1 MCAIVERDLIY
12 MDLSDPLPRQVLP
25 AIDGW
30 STYFDLYGPYTA
42 LILLLLTL
50 ASLVSASEAAFFTLS
65 PDERA
70 FCRDSNQAD
79 ERRIAM
85 LLERPK
91 RLLASL
97 VIFNNLLNIAIVVI
111 GTDLAWEFSRT
122 STESGWWLVGVAL
135 LITLAIVLFGEV
147 IPKVY
152 ASQNNLVVA
161 RRTALLAQIGLTVL
175 RPLAMLLVNLSNQ
188 VDRRVQRRGYKLSAE
203 ELSQAV
209 ELTGTDATTEEKEI
223 LKGIVNFSNLT
234 ARQVM
239 RARLDISAVEDDLP
253 FTELV
258 AQINASGY
266 SRVPVYSE
274 SLDQIEGI
282 LYIKDLL
289 PHIHENDSF
298 NWRSLLRPVFFI
310 PENKKVDDLLQDF
323 QKRRV
328 HIAIVVDEYGGTRG
342 LVTLEDIIEEIF
354 GDINDEF
361 DDDDPVGYRREDD
374 RTVVFEGKVPLTDV
388 CRILNVDATTFEDV
402 QGGSESLGGLLLEL
416 FHRLPKTG
424 DETAYAG
431 FVFHVLSADDKRI
444 HQVRVTK
451 NDLVEQVEN

>member
-1 MCAIVERDLIY
+1 

-30 STYFDLYGPYTA
+30 GTYFDLYGPYTA

-50 ASLVSASEAAFFTLS
+50 AGLVSASEAAFFSLS
-65 PDERA
+65 PDDRA
-70 FCRDSNQAD
+70 HCRTSNLAD
-79 ERRIAM
+79 DQRIAA

-111 GTDLAWEFSRT
+111 VTYLTWEFSQA
-122 STESGWWLVGVAL
+122 SQGVGWVLPIVTL
-135 LITLAIVLFGEV
+135 LTTVAIVLFGEIV
-147 IPKVY
+147 PKVY
-152 ASQNNLVVA
+152 ASQNNLIVA
-161 RRTALLAQIGLTVL
+161 RRTASLAKIGLAVFK
-175 RPLAMLLVNLSNQ
+175 PLAMVLVNLSNQ
-188 VDRRVQRRGYKLSAE
+188 VDRRIQRRGYKLSVE

-209 ELTGTDATTEEKEI
+209 ELTGTNASVEEKEI

-234 ARQVM
+234 VRQVM
-239 RARLDISAVEDDLP
+239 RTRLDISAVENDLP
-253 FTELV
+253 FDELID
-258 AQINASGY
+258 QINASGY
-266 SRVPVYSE
+266 SRVPVYTE

-289 PHIHENDSF
+289 PHIHQENSF
-298 NWRSLLRPVFFI
+298 RWQALLRPAFFI

-328 HIAIVVDEYGGTRG
+328 HMAIVVDEYGGTRG

-361 DDDDPVGYRREDD
+361 DDETPEGYRREDE
-374 RTVVFEGKVPLTDV
+374 RTVIFEGKMLLTDV
-388 CRILNVDATTFEDV
+388 CRVLNVDTTTFEAV
-402 QGGSESLGGLLLEL
+402 QGDSESLGGLLLEL
-416 FHRLPKTG
+416 FSRLPKPG
-424 DETAYAG
+424 EETVYAG
-431 FVFHVLSADDKRI
+431 FIFHVLSADDKRI
-444 HQVRVTK
+444 NEVRVIK
-451 NDLVEQVEN
+451 SGPVEQEQAAVSA

>member
-1 MCAIVERDLIY
+1 
-12 MDLSDPLPRQVLP
+12 MDPGDPLPRQVLP
-25 AIDGW
+25 AVDGW
-30 STYFDLYGPYTA
+30 GTYFDLYGPYTA

-50 ASLVSASEAAFFTLS
+50 AGLVSASEAAFFTLS

-70 FCRDSNQAD
+70 YCRDSSQTG
-79 ERRIAM
+79 EQRIAK

-111 GTDLAWEFSRT
+111 VTYLTWQLSQTSSGQGWILA
-122 STESGWWLVGVAL
+122 GV
-135 LITLAIVLFGEV
+135 TLAVTVAIVLFGEI

-152 ASQNNLVVA
+152 ASQNNLAVA
-161 RRTALLAQIGLTVL
+161 RQTATLAQLGLVIF
-175 RPLAMLLVNLSNQ
+175 RPLAILLVNLSNQ
-188 VDRRVQRRGYKLSAE
+188 VDRRIERRGYKLSVE

-209 ELTGTDATTEEKEI
+209 ELTGASATVEEKEI

-239 RARLDISAVEDDLP
+239 RARLDISAVTDDLP
-253 FTELV
+253 FSELLT
-258 AQINASGY
+258 QINASGY
-266 SRVPVYSE
+266 SRVPVYKE
-274 SLDQIEGI
+274 SLDQVEGI

-298 NWRSLLRPVFFI
+298 RWQSLLRPVFFI

-328 HIAIVVDEYGGTRG
+328 HMAIVVDEYGGTRG

-354 GDINDEF
+354 GEINDEF
-361 DDDDPVGYRREDD
+361 DDEIPTGYRREDD
-374 RTVVFEGKVPLTDV
+374 QTVIIEGKMLLTDV
-388 CRILNVDATTFEDV
+388 CRVLNVDATTFETV
-402 QGGSESLGGLLLEL
+402 QGDSESLGGLLLQL
-416 FHRLPKTG
+416 FSRLPQAG
-424 DETAYAG
+424 DQTTYAG
-431 FVFHVLSADDKRI
+431 FTFEVVSADDKRI
-444 HQVRVTK
+444 NEVRIK
-451 NDLVEQVEN
+451 KVEPAPQF

>member
-1 MCAIVERDLIY
+1 

-25 AIDGW
+25 ATEGW
-30 STYFDLYGPYTA
+30 GTYFDLYGPYTA

-50 ASLVSASEAAFFTLS
+50 AGLVSASEAAFFSLS
-65 PDERA
+65 PDDRA
-70 FCRDSNQAD
+70 HCRTSSLAD
-79 ERRIAM
+79 DQRIAA

-111 GTDLAWEFSRT
+111 VTYLTWEFSQALQGR
-122 STESGWWLVGVAL
+122 GWILPVVTLVTTV
-135 LITLAIVLFGEV
+135 AIVLFGEIV
-147 IPKVY
+147 PKVY

-161 RRTALLAQIGLTVL
+161 RRTASLAQIGLAVFK
-175 RPLAMLLVNLSNQ
+175 PLAMVLVNLSNQ
-188 VDRRVQRRGYKLSAE
+188 VDRRIQRRGYKLSVE

-209 ELTGTDATTEEKEI
+209 ELTGSNASVEEKEI

-239 RARLDISAVEDDLP
+239 RARLDISAVEDDLL
-253 FTELV
+253 FSELMD
-258 AQINASGY
+258 QINASGY
-266 SRVPVYSE
+266 SRVPVYAE

-289 PHIHENDSF
+289 PHIHQDNSF
-298 NWRSLLRPVFFI
+298 RWQSLLRPAFFI

-328 HIAIVVDEYGGTRG
+328 HMAIVVDEYGGTRG

-361 DDDDPVGYRREDD
+361 DDEDPEGYRREDE
-374 RTVVFEGKVPLTDV
+374 RTVVFEGKMLLTDV
-388 CRILNVDATTFEDV
+388 CRILSVDAATFEAV
-402 QGGSESLGGLLLEL
+402 QGDSESLGGLLLEL
-416 FHRLPKTG
+416 FSRLPKPG
-424 DETAYAG
+424 EETDYAG
-431 FVFHVLSADDKRI
+431 FKFHVLSADDKRI
-444 HQVRVTK
+444 NEVRVRK
-451 NDLVEQVEN
+451 NDPVEQEQIAVSG

>member
-1 MCAIVERDLIY
+1 
-12 MDLSDPLPRQVLP
+12 MDPSDPLPRQVFP
-25 AIDGW
+25 ADSGW
-30 STYFDLYGPYTA
+30 GTYFDLYSPYAA
-42 LILLLLTL
+42 LILLLIVL
-50 ASLVSASEAAFFTLS
+50 AGLVSASEAAFFSLS
-65 PDERA
+65 PDDRA
-70 FCRDSNQAD
+70 HCRDSDKAQD
-79 ERRIAM
+79 RRIA
-85 LLERPK
+85 LLLDRPK

-111 GTDLAWEFSRT
+111 VTYITWEFSQA
-122 STESGWWLVGVAL
+122 SHASGWVLSGV
-135 LITLAIVLFGEV
+135 TLATTIAIVLFGEIV
-147 IPKVY
+147 PKVY
-152 ASQNNLVVA
+152 ASQNNLTVA
-161 RRTALLAQIGLTVL
+161 RRTALLAQIGLAVF

-188 VDRRVQRRGYKLSAE
+188 VDKRIQRRGYKLSVE

-209 ELTGTDATTEEKEI
+209 ELTGNDATTEEKEI

-239 RARLDISAVEDDLP
+239 RARLDISAVDN
-253 FTELV
+253 ELTFSELM

-266 SRVPVYSE
+266 SRVPVYHE

-289 PHIHENDSF
+289 PHIHQDDSF
-298 NWRSLLRPVFFI
+298 QWQSLVRPAFFI

-328 HIAIVVDEYGGTRG
+328 HMAIVVDEYGGTRG

-354 GDINDEF
+354 GEINDEF
-361 DDDDPVGYRREDD
+361 DDETPAGYRREDD

-388 CRILNVDATTFEDV
+388 CRVLNVEATTFEAV

-416 FHRLPKTG
+416 FSRLPKPG

-431 FVFHVLSADDKRI
+431 FTFHVLSADDKRI
-444 HQVRVTK
+444 NEVRVIK
-451 NDLVEQVEN
+451 NIPTESAEVSR

>member
-1 MCAIVERDLIY
+1 
-12 MDLSDPLPRQVLP
+12 MDPGDPLPRQVFL
-25 AIDGW
+25 ATDGW
-30 STYFDLYGPYTA
+30 GTYFDLYGPYTA

-50 ASLVSASEAAFFTLS
+50 AGLVSASEAAFFSLS
-65 PDERA
+65 PDDRA
-70 FCRDSNQAD
+70 QCRESSLMDDQ
-79 ERRIAM
+79 RIAT

-111 GTDLAWEFSRT
+111 VTYLTWQFSQK
-122 STESGWWLVGVAL
+122 SQGLGWVLPVVAL
-135 LITLAIVLFGEV
+135 TTTVAIVLFGEIV
-147 IPKVY
+147 PKVY
-152 ASQNNLVVA
+152 ASQNSLIVA
-161 RRTALLAQIGLTVL
+161 RRTASLAQIGLTVF
-175 RPLAMLLVNLSNQ
+175 RPLAMVLVSLSNQ
-188 VDRRVQRRGYKLSAE
+188 VDSRIQRRGYKLSVE

-209 ELTGTDATTEEKEI
+209 ELTGANTTVEEKEI

-239 RARLDISAVEDDLP
+239 RARLDISAVEDDLS
-253 FTELV
+253 FSQLME
-258 AQINASGY
+258 QINLSGY
-266 SRVPVYSE
+266 SRVPVYRE

-289 PHIHENDSF
+289 PHIHQDDSF
-298 NWRSLLRPVFFI
+298 RWQSLLRPAFFI

-361 DDDDPVGYRREDD
+361 DDETPVGYRREDD
-374 RTVVFEGKVPLTDV
+374 RTVIFEGKIPLTDV
-388 CRILNVDATTFEDV
+388 CRILNVDATTFEAV
-402 QGGSESLGGLLLEL
+402 QGESESLGGLLLEL
-416 FHRLPKTG
+416 FNRLPKSG
-424 DETAYAG
+424 EEVIYAD

-444 HQVRVTK
+444 NEVRVRK
-451 NDLVEQVEN
+451 NDPVEQVQISLPA

>member
-1 MCAIVERDLIY
+1 
-12 MDLSDPLPRQVLP
+12 MDPGDPLPRQVLQ
-25 AIDGW
+25 AADGLG
-30 STYFDLYGPYTA
+30 TYFDLYAPYTA
-42 LILLLLTL
+42 LVLLLVTAAGLI
-50 ASLVSASEAAFFTLS
+50 SASEAAFFSLS
-65 PDERA
+65 PDDRA
-70 FCRDSNQAD
+70 SCRSSSQAAD
-79 ERRIAM
+79 QRIAI

-111 GTDLAWEFSRT
+111 VTYLTWEFSQVSRG
-122 STESGWWLVGVAL
+122 SGWILTAMTVA
-135 LITLAIVLFGEV
+135 ITIAIVLFGEI

-161 RRTALLAQIGLTVL
+161 RQTARLAQIGLAVF
-175 RPLAMLLVNLSNQ
+175 RPLAILLVNLSNQ
-188 VDRRVQRRGYKLSAE
+188 IDKRIQRRGYKLSVE

-209 ELTGTDATTEEKEI
+209 ELTGASATDEEREI

-239 RARLDISAVEDDLP
+239 RARLDILAVADNLV
-253 FTELV
+253 FSELL

-266 SRVPVYSE
+266 SRVPVYGE

-289 PHIHENDSF
+289 PHIYEEDSF
-298 NWRSLLRPVFFI
+298 QWKSLLRPAFFI

-361 DDDDPVGYRREDD
+361 DDDTAVGYRREDA
-374 RTVVFEGKVPLTDV
+374 RTVVFEGKMSISDV
-388 CRILNVDATTFEDV
+388 CRVLNIEATTFEAV
-402 QGGSESLGGLLLEL
+402 QGDSESLGGLLLEL
-416 FHRLPKTG
+416 FKKLPQAG
-424 DETAYAG
+424 EEASYEG
-431 FVFHVLSADDKRI
+431 FVFQVLSADDKLINEGR
-444 HQVRVTK
+444 VRK
-451 NDLVEQVEN
+451 NDLVEQP